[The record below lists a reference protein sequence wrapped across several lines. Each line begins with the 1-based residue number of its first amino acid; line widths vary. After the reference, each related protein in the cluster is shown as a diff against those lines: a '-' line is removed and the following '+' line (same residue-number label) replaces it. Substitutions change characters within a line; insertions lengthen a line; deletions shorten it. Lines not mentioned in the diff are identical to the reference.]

1 MMAFDPISYHVV
13 GYALII
19 HDGFQLSLERFEFVY
34 RCYVGEP
41 TIQFLDVTTRGGARG
56 LFQPYGTPALISG
69 SSASRTTLVKSPV
82 MRWISGDSK
91 RLASASA
98 ILL

>member
-41 TIQFLDVTTRGGARG
+41 IIQFLDVTTRGGARG
-56 LFQPYGTPALISG
+56 LRRGVFVPAVLTEVFATDFMV
-69 SSASRTTLVKSPV
+69 SSEST
-82 MRWISGDSK
+82 
-91 RLASASA
+91 
-98 ILL
+98 